1 LNVIGF
7 SSSIEQFLGLESCT
21 EVNKLHEIMR
31 IDLHWITISVLFIL
45 LAIGLSAWKL
55 YKSSATYA
63 PQPAMENFHDLSAT
77 TLEGAAYSFDQLKGK
92 RVLIVNTASRC
103 GFTPQ
108 YADLEKLNKQYGG
121 EDFVIL
127 GFPCNQFGRQEPGSS
142 GEIATFCE
150 KNYGVS
156 FQMME
161 KVDVKGPDAHPV
173 YQWLGEKAR
182 NGVEDHKVA
191 WNFHKFLVDEEGRLV
206 ASLRSGVSPLDATI
220 VDFAKR

>member
-1 LNVIGF
+1 
-7 SSSIEQFLGLESCT
+7 
-21 EVNKLHEIMR
+21 MR
-31 IDLHWITISVLFIL
+31 IDLHWITISGLLIL

-55 YKSSATYA
+55 YKSSAIYA

-77 TLEGAAYSFDQLKGK
+77 TLEGAPYSFDQLKGK
-92 RVLIVNTASRC
+92 RVLILNTASRC

-108 YADLEKLNKQYGG
+108 YADLEQLNKEYGG
-121 EDFVIL
+121 DDFVIL

-161 KVDVKGPDAHPV
+161 KVDVKGADAHPV
-173 YQWLGEKAR
+173 YQWLSEKAR

>member
-1 LNVIGF
+1 
-7 SSSIEQFLGLESCT
+7 
-21 EVNKLHEIMR
+21 MR
-31 IDLHWITISVLFIL
+31 IDFHWISISGLLVL

-63 PQPAMENFHDLSAT
+63 PQPAMENFHNLSAT
-77 TLEGAAYSFDQLKGK
+77 TIEGLTYDFEQLKGK

-108 YADLEKLNKQYGG
+108 YADLEQLHKQFG
-121 EDFVIL
+121 DDAFVVL
-127 GFPCNQFGRQEPGSS
+127 GFPCNQFGFQEPGSA
-142 GEIATFCE
+142 GDIASFCE

-161 KVDVKGPDAHPV
+161 KVDVKGSDAHPV
-173 YQWLGEKAR
+173 YQWLCDKAR

-206 ASLRSGVSPLDATI
+206 ASLRSGVGPLDDVI

>member
-1 LNVIGF
+1 M
-7 SSSIEQFLGLESCT
+7 T
-21 EVNKLHEIMR
+21 H
-31 IDLHWITISVLFIL
+31 L
-45 LAIGLSAWKL
+45 LDEPFQTMNGE
-55 YKSSATYA
+55 T
-63 PQPAMENFHDLSAT
+63 T
-77 TLEGAAYSFDQLKGK
+77 TLRNLGGERWLVVNVASACGA
-92 RVLIVNTASRC
+92 
-103 GFTPQ
+103 TPQ
-108 YADLEKLNKQYGG
+108 YAGLQELHEKHDDLT
-121 EDFVIL
+121 VV

-173 YQWLGEKAR
+173 YQWLSEKAR

-220 VDFAKR
+220 MDFAKR

>member
-1 LNVIGF
+1 M
-7 SSSIEQFLGLESCT
+7 
-21 EVNKLHEIMR
+21 KKIMR
-31 IDLHWITISVLFIL
+31 IDLHWISISGLLIL

-63 PQPAMENFHDLSAT
+63 PQTAMENFHDLSAT
-77 TLEGAAYSFDQLKGK
+77 TIEGATYDFNQLKGK

-108 YADLEKLNKQYGG
+108 YTDLEQLHKQFGDD
-121 EDFVIL
+121 DFVVL
-127 GFPCNQFGRQEPGSS
+127 GFPCNQFGFQEPGSA
-142 GEIATFCE
+142 GDIASFCE
-150 KNYGVS
+150 NNYGVS

-161 KVDVKGPDAHPV
+161 KVDVKGNDAHPV
-173 YQWLGEKAR
+173 YQWLCDKAR
-182 NGVEDHKVA
+182 NGVEDHKVG

-206 ASLRSGVSPLDATI
+206 ASLRSGVGPLDDVI

>member
-1 LNVIGF
+1 
-7 SSSIEQFLGLESCT
+7 
-21 EVNKLHEIMR
+21 MR
-31 IDLHWITISVLFIL
+31 IDLHWISISGLLIL

-63 PQPAMENFHDLSAT
+63 PQTAMENFHDLSAT
-77 TLEGAAYSFDQLKGK
+77 TIEGAIYDFNQLKGK

-108 YADLEKLNKQYGG
+108 YADLEQLHKQFGDD
-121 EDFVIL
+121 DFVVL
-127 GFPCNQFGRQEPGSS
+127 GFPCNQFGFQEPGSA
-142 GEIATFCE
+142 GDIASFCE
-150 KNYGVS
+150 NNYGVS

-161 KVDVKGPDAHPV
+161 KVDVKGNDAHPV
-173 YQWLGEKAR
+173 YQWLCDKAR
-182 NGVEDHKVA
+182 NGVEHHKVG

-206 ASLRSGVSPLDATI
+206 ASLRSGVGPLDDVI

>member
-1 LNVIGF
+1 
-7 SSSIEQFLGLESCT
+7 
-21 EVNKLHEIMR
+21 MR
-31 IDLHWITISVLFIL
+31 VDFHWISISGLLIL

-63 PQPAMENFHDLSAT
+63 PQPAMENFYDLSAT
-77 TLEGAAYSFDQLKGK
+77 TIEGATYDFDQLKGK

-108 YADLEKLNKQYGG
+108 YADLEQLHKQFGDD
-121 EDFVIL
+121 DFVVL
-127 GFPCNQFGRQEPGSS
+127 GFPCNQFGFQEPGSA
-142 GEIATFCE
+142 GDIASFCE
-150 KNYGVS
+150 MNYGVS

-161 KVDVKGPDAHPV
+161 KVDVKGSDAHPV
-173 YQWLGEKAR
+173 YQWLCDKAL

-206 ASLRSGVSPLDATI
+206 ASLRSGVGPLDDVM

>member
-1 LNVIGF
+1 
-7 SSSIEQFLGLESCT
+7 
-21 EVNKLHEIMR
+21 MR
-31 IDLHWITISVLFIL
+31 IDFHWISTSGLLIL

-63 PQPAMENFHDLSAT
+63 PQPAMGNFYDLSDT
-77 TLEGAAYSFDQLKGK
+77 TIEGATYDFDQLKGK

-108 YADLEKLNKQYGG
+108 YADLEQLHKQFGDD
-121 EDFVIL
+121 DFVVL
-127 GFPCNQFGRQEPGSS
+127 GFPCNQFGFQEPGSA
-142 GEIATFCE
+142 GDIASFCE

-161 KVDVKGPDAHPV
+161 KVDVKGSDAHPV
-173 YQWLGEKAR
+173 YQWLCDKAR

-206 ASLRSGVSPLDATI
+206 ASLRSGVGPLDDVI

>member
-1 LNVIGF
+1 
-7 SSSIEQFLGLESCT
+7 
-21 EVNKLHEIMR
+21 MR
-31 IDLHWITISVLFIL
+31 IDLHWITISGLLIL

-55 YKSSATYA
+55 NNSSVTYA
-63 PQPAMENFHDLSAT
+63 PRPAMENFYDLSST
-77 TLEGAAYSFDQLKGK
+77 TLEGAAYRFDQLKGK

-103 GFTPQ
+103 GFTSQ
-108 YADLEKLNKQYGG
+108 YADLEQLNKEYSG
-121 EDFVIL
+121 DNFVIL

-150 KNYGVS
+150 NNYGVS

-161 KVDVKGPDAHPV
+161 KVDVKGPDADPV
-173 YQWLGEKAR
+173 YQWLSEKAR
-182 NGVEDHKVA
+182 NGIEDHKVA

-206 ASLRSGVSPLDATI
+206 ASLRSGVNPMDATI

>member
-1 LNVIGF
+1 
-7 SSSIEQFLGLESCT
+7 
-21 EVNKLHEIMR
+21 MR
-31 IDLHWITISVLFIL
+31 IDLHWISISALLIL
-45 LAIGLSAWKL
+45 MAIGLSAWKL

-63 PQPAMENFHDLSAT
+63 PQPAMENFHDLSAKT
-77 TLEGAAYSFDQLKGK
+77 IEGATYDFAKLKGK

-108 YADLEKLNKQYGG
+108 YADLEQLHKQFGDD
-121 EDFVIL
+121 DFVVL
-127 GFPCNQFGRQEPGSS
+127 GFPCNQFGFQEPGSADD
-142 GEIATFCE
+142 IASFCK
-150 KNYGVS
+150 KNYAVS

-161 KVDVKGPDAHPV
+161 KVDVRGSDAHPV
-173 YQWLGEKAR
+173 YQWLCDKAR

-206 ASLRSGVSPLDATI
+206 ASLRSGVGPLDDVI

>member
-1 LNVIGF
+1 
-7 SSSIEQFLGLESCT
+7 
-21 EVNKLHEIMR
+21 MR
-31 IDLHWITISVLFIL
+31 IDLHWISISGLLIL

-77 TLEGAAYSFDQLKGK
+77 TIEGATYDFDQLKGK

-108 YADLEKLNKQYGG
+108 YADLEKLHKQFGDDG
-121 EDFVIL
+121 FVVL
-127 GFPCNQFGRQEPGSS
+127 GFPCNQFGFQEPGSAGDIS
-142 GEIATFCE
+142 SFCE
-150 KNYGVS
+150 ENFGVS

-161 KVDVKGPDAHPV
+161 KVDVKGRDAHPV
-173 YQWLGEKAR
+173 YQWLCDKAR
-182 NGVEDHKVA
+182 NGIEDHKVA

-206 ASLRSGVSPLDATI
+206 ASLRSGVGPLDDVI
-220 VDFAKR
+220 VDFANR

>member
-1 LNVIGF
+1 
-7 SSSIEQFLGLESCT
+7 
-21 EVNKLHEIMR
+21 MR
-31 IDLHWITISVLFIL
+31 IDLHWITISGLLIL

-55 YKSSATYA
+55 HKSSAIYA

-77 TLEGAAYSFDQLKGK
+77 TLEGAPYSFDQLKGK

-108 YADLEKLNKQYGG
+108 YADLEQLNKEYGG
-121 EDFVIL
+121 DDFVIL

-161 KVDVKGPDAHPV
+161 KVDVKGADAHPV
-173 YQWLGEKAR
+173 YQWLSEKAR

-206 ASLRSGVSPLDATI
+206 ASLRSGVSPLDATV

>member
-1 LNVIGF
+1 
-7 SSSIEQFLGLESCT
+7 
-21 EVNKLHEIMR
+21 MR
-31 IDLHWITISVLFIL
+31 IDLHWISISGLLIL

-77 TLEGAAYSFDQLKGK
+77 TIEGATYDFDQLKGK

-108 YADLEKLNKQYGG
+108 YADLEKLHKQFGDDG
-121 EDFVIL
+121 FVVL
-127 GFPCNQFGRQEPGSS
+127 GFPCNQFGFQEPGSAGDIS
-142 GEIATFCE
+142 SFCE
-150 KNYGVS
+150 ENFGVS

-161 KVDVKGPDAHPV
+161 KVDVKGRDAHPV
-173 YQWLGEKAR
+173 YQWLCDKAR
-182 NGVEDHKVA
+182 NGVKDHKVA

-206 ASLRSGVSPLDATI
+206 ASLRSGVGPLDDVI
-220 VDFAKR
+220 VDFANR

>member
-1 LNVIGF
+1 
-7 SSSIEQFLGLESCT
+7 
-21 EVNKLHEIMR
+21 MR
-31 IDLHWITISVLFIL
+31 IDFHWISISGLLVL

-63 PQPAMENFHDLSAT
+63 PQPAMENFHNLSAT
-77 TLEGAAYSFDQLKGK
+77 TIEGATYDFEQLKDK

-108 YADLEKLNKQYGG
+108 YADLEQLHKQFGDY
-121 EDFVIL
+121 DFVVL
-127 GFPCNQFGRQEPGSS
+127 GFPCNQFGFQEPRSAGD
-142 GEIATFCE
+142 IASFCE

-161 KVDVKGPDAHPV
+161 KVDVKGSDAHPV
-173 YQWLGEKAR
+173 YQWLCDKAR

-206 ASLRSGVSPLDATI
+206 ASLRSGVGPLDDVI

>member
-1 LNVIGF
+1 
-7 SSSIEQFLGLESCT
+7 
-21 EVNKLHEIMR
+21 MR
-31 IDLHWITISVLFIL
+31 IDLHWISISALLIL
-45 LAIGLSAWKL
+45 MAIGLSAWKL

-63 PQPAMENFHDLSAT
+63 PQPAMENFHDLSAKT
-77 TLEGAAYSFDQLKGK
+77 IEGAIYDFAKLKGK

-108 YADLEKLNKQYGG
+108 YADLEQLHKQFGDD
-121 EDFVIL
+121 DFVVL
-127 GFPCNQFGRQEPGSS
+127 GFPCNQFGFQEPGSA
-142 GEIATFCE
+142 GDIASFCK
-150 KNYGVS
+150 KNYAVS

-161 KVDVKGPDAHPV
+161 KVDVRGSDAHPV
-173 YQWLGEKAR
+173 YQWLCDKAR

-206 ASLRSGVSPLDATI
+206 ASLRSGVGPLDDVI

>member
-1 LNVIGF
+1 
-7 SSSIEQFLGLESCT
+7 
-21 EVNKLHEIMR
+21 MR
-31 IDLHWITISVLFIL
+31 IDLQWIAISGLLLIL
-45 LAIGLSAWKL
+45 AFGLSAWKL
-55 YKSSATYA
+55 YNSSATYL
-63 PQPAMENFHDLSAT
+63 PQPAMENFYDLNANT
-77 TLEGAAYSFDQLKGK
+77 IEGAAYSFSQLKGK

-108 YADLEKLNKQYGG
+108 YADLESLNNQYGG
-121 EDFVIL
+121 DNFVIL

-142 GEIATFCE
+142 DEIATFCE

-161 KVDVKGPDAHPV
+161 KVDVKGPEAHPV
-173 YQWLGEKAR
+173 YQWLSEKAR

>member
-1 LNVIGF
+1 
-7 SSSIEQFLGLESCT
+7 
-21 EVNKLHEIMR
+21 MR
-31 IDLHWITISVLFIL
+31 IDLHWISISGLLIL
-45 LAIGLSAWKL
+45 MAIGLSAWKL

-63 PQPAMENFHDLSAT
+63 PQPAMENFHDLSAKT
-77 TLEGAAYSFDQLKGK
+77 IEGATYDFAKLKGK

-108 YADLEKLNKQYGG
+108 YADLEQLHKQFGDD
-121 EDFVIL
+121 DFVVL
-127 GFPCNQFGRQEPGSS
+127 GFPCNQFGFQEPGSA
-142 GEIATFCE
+142 GDIASFC
-150 KNYGVS
+150 KKDYAVS

-161 KVDVKGPDAHPV
+161 KVDVRGSDAHPV
-173 YQWLGEKAR
+173 YQWLCDKAR

-206 ASLRSGVSPLDATI
+206 ASLRSGVGPLDDVI

>member
-1 LNVIGF
+1 
-7 SSSIEQFLGLESCT
+7 
-21 EVNKLHEIMR
+21 MR
-31 IDLHWITISVLFIL
+31 IDLHWISISGLLIL
-45 LAIGLSAWKL
+45 IAIGLSAWKL

-63 PQPAMENFHDLSAT
+63 PQPAMENFHDLSAKT
-77 TLEGAAYSFDQLKGK
+77 IEGATYDFAKLKGK

-108 YADLEKLNKQYGG
+108 YADLEQLHKQFGDD
-121 EDFVIL
+121 DFVVL
-127 GFPCNQFGRQEPGSS
+127 GFPCNQFGFQEPGSA
-142 GEIATFCE
+142 GDIASFCK
-150 KNYGVS
+150 KNYAVS

-161 KVDVKGPDAHPV
+161 KVDVRGSDAHPV
-173 YQWLGEKAR
+173 YQWLCDKAR

-206 ASLRSGVSPLDATI
+206 ASLRSGVGPLDDVI

>member
-1 LNVIGF
+1 
-7 SSSIEQFLGLESCT
+7 
-21 EVNKLHEIMR
+21 MR
-31 IDLHWITISVLFIL
+31 LDIQWIAISGIL
-45 LAIGLSAWKL
+45 IALALGLSAWKL
-55 YKSSATYA
+55 YNCSVTYT
-63 PQPAMENFHDLSAT
+63 PQNAMENFHDLTAT
-77 TLEGAAYSFDQLKGK
+77 TLEGAQFDFAELKGK

-108 YADLEKLNKQYGG
+108 YADLEKLNQEYGG
-121 EDFVIL
+121 DDFVIL
-127 GFPCNQFGRQEPGSS
+127 GFPCNQFGRQEPGSA

-161 KVDVKGPDAHPV
+161 KVDVKGSEAHPV
-173 YQWLGEKAR
+173 YQWLCEKER

-191 WNFHKFLVDEEGRLV
+191 WNFHKFLVDEKGRLI
-206 ASLRSGVSPLDATI
+206 ASLRSGVGPLDDVI

>member
-1 LNVIGF
+1 MSLF
-7 SSSIEQFLGLESCT
+7 SLIEQFLGLESCT
-21 EVNKLHEIMR
+21 EVNKIHEIMR
-31 IDLHWITISVLFIL
+31 IDLHWIAMSSLFIL
-45 LAIGLSAWKL
+45 LATGLSAWKL

-63 PQPAMENFHDLSAT
+63 PRPAMENFHDLSAT
-77 TLEGAAYSFDQLKGK
+77 TIEGVTFHFNQLKGK

-103 GFTPQ
+103 GFTSQ
-108 YADLEKLNKQYGG
+108 YADLEQLNKQYGG
-121 EDFVIL
+121 DGFVIL
-127 GFPCNQFGRQEPGSS
+127 GFPCNQFGFQEPGSS

-161 KVDVKGPDAHPV
+161 KVDVKGPKAHPV
-173 YQWLGEKAR
+173 YQWLSEKSR

-191 WNFHKFLVDEEGRLV
+191 WNFHKFLVDEEGRLA
-206 ASLRSGVSPLDATI
+206 ASLRSGVSPLDAFV

>member
-1 LNVIGF
+1 
-7 SSSIEQFLGLESCT
+7 
-21 EVNKLHEIMR
+21 M
-31 IDLHWITISVLFIL
+31 
-45 LAIGLSAWKL
+45 AIGLSAWKL
-55 YKSSATYA
+55 YTSSATYA

-77 TLEGAAYSFDQLKGK
+77 TLEGAPYSFDQLKGK

-108 YADLEKLNKQYGG
+108 YADLEQLNKQYGG
-121 EDFVIL
+121 DDFVIL

-173 YQWLGEKAR
+173 YQWLSEKAK

-191 WNFHKFLVDEEGRLV
+191 WNFHKFLVDEKGGLV
-206 ASLRSGVSPLDATI
+206 ASLRSGVGPMDATI

>member
-1 LNVIGF
+1 
-7 SSSIEQFLGLESCT
+7 
-21 EVNKLHEIMR
+21 MR
-31 IDLHWITISVLFIL
+31 IDFHWITISGLLIL

-55 YKSSATYA
+55 YKRSAIYA

-77 TLEGAAYSFDQLKGK
+77 TLEGAPYSFNQLKGK

-108 YADLEKLNKQYGG
+108 YADLEQLNKQYGG
-121 EDFVIL
+121 DDFVIL

-161 KVDVKGPDAHPV
+161 KVDVKGADAHPV
-173 YQWLGEKAR
+173 YQWLCDKAR

-206 ASLRSGVSPLDATI
+206 ASLRSGVGPLDDVI

>member
-1 LNVIGF
+1 
-7 SSSIEQFLGLESCT
+7 
-21 EVNKLHEIMR
+21 MR
-31 IDLHWITISVLFIL
+31 IDFHWISISGLLIL

-63 PQPAMENFHDLSAT
+63 PQPAMENFHDLSAKT
-77 TLEGAAYSFDQLKGK
+77 IEGATYDFAKLKGK

-108 YADLEKLNKQYGG
+108 YADLEQLHKQFGDD
-121 EDFVIL
+121 DFVVL
-127 GFPCNQFGRQEPGSS
+127 GFPCNQFGFQEPGSA
-142 GEIATFCE
+142 GDIASFCK
-150 KNYGVS
+150 KNYAVS

-161 KVDVKGPDAHPV
+161 KVDVRGSDAHPV
-173 YQWLGEKAR
+173 YQWLCDKAR

-206 ASLRSGVSPLDATI
+206 ASLRSGVGPLDDVI

>member
-1 LNVIGF
+1 
-7 SSSIEQFLGLESCT
+7 
-21 EVNKLHEIMR
+21 MR
-31 IDLHWITISVLFIL
+31 IDLHWISISGLLIL
-45 LAIGLSAWKL
+45 IAIGLSAWKL

-63 PQPAMENFHDLSAT
+63 PQPAMENFHDLSAKT
-77 TLEGAAYSFDQLKGK
+77 IEGATYDFAKLKGK

-108 YADLEKLNKQYGG
+108 YADLEQLHKQFGDD
-121 EDFVIL
+121 DFVVL
-127 GFPCNQFGRQEPGSS
+127 GFPCNQFGFQEPGSA
-142 GEIATFCE
+142 GDIASFCK
-150 KNYGVS
+150 KNYAVS

-161 KVDVKGPDAHPV
+161 KVDVRGNDAHPV
-173 YQWLGEKAR
+173 YQWLCDKAR

-206 ASLRSGVSPLDATI
+206 ASLRSGVGPLDDVI

>member
-1 LNVIGF
+1 
-7 SSSIEQFLGLESCT
+7 
-21 EVNKLHEIMR
+21 MR
-31 IDLHWITISVLFIL
+31 IDFHWISTSGLLIL

-63 PQPAMENFHDLSAT
+63 PQPAMENFYDLSAT
-77 TLEGAAYSFDQLKGK
+77 TIEGATYDFDQLKGK

-108 YADLEKLNKQYGG
+108 YADLEQLHNQFGHD
-121 EDFVIL
+121 DFVVL
-127 GFPCNQFGRQEPGSS
+127 GFPCNQFGFQEPGSA
-142 GEIATFCE
+142 GDIASFCE

-161 KVDVKGPDAHPV
+161 KVDVKGSDAHPV
-173 YQWLGEKAR
+173 YQWLCDKAR

-206 ASLRSGVSPLDATI
+206 ASLRSGVGPLDDVI